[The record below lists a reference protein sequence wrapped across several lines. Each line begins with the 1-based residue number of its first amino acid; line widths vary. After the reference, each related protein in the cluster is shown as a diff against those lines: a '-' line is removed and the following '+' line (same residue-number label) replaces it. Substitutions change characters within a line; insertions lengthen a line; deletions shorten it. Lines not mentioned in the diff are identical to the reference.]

1 MSKKKLLIMASLFWP
16 QKNGGGPPISIMNVV
31 RAIKDDFSIYII
43 SKNHEVTDNKPLE
56 GVKNGWNEFEFGR
69 VYYTPYGEHGT
80 KAILK
85 IMEEVSPDV
94 IYENSFFSY
103 DDMLP
108 VALYKKKHKNVKV
121 VVAPRGEFYPERL
134 KKGIEKKKLY
144 KTAFKAL
151 GLLKDICWQATG
163 EQELEYI
170 RDFIGVKENLI
181 YNVNNITIAD
191 RGESFIEKEKG
202 KLTLSFIARIHPMKN
217 LLFALEIL
225 NDVKAEVVYDIY
237 GSIEEPEYWEKCKE
251 YIKNLPENITVN
263 YCGQVSHSEVCNIL
277 KEHHGY
283 FMPTIGENYGHSIV
297 ESFMC
302 GRPVIISDKT
312 PWQELEKYGA
322 GYSVPL
328 DNKEKFI
335 SAVESLAGVDNASF
349 KEISENACKYI
360 NMKLNNE
367 EVIEG
372 YRCMFS

>member
-31 RAIKDDFSIYII
+31 KAIKDDFSIYIV
-43 SKNHEVTDNKPLE
+43 SKNHEVTDTKPLE
-56 GVKNGWNEFEFGR
+56 GVVNGWNEFDFGK

-80 KAILK
+80 KTILK
-85 IMEEVSPDV
+85 IIEEVSPDV
-94 IYENSFFSY
+94 IYENSFFSH
-103 DDMLP
+103 DDMMP

-134 KKGIEKKKLY
+134 KKGLSKKKIY
-144 KTAFKAL
+144 KGAFKLL
-151 GLLKDICWQATG
+151 GLLNGLYWQATG

-170 RDFIGVKENLI
+170 RDFIGVKENFI

-191 RGESFIEKEKG
+191 REENYIEKEEG

-225 NDVKAEVVYDIY
+225 NEVKAEIVYDIY
-237 GSIEEPEYWEKCKE
+237 GSVEDAEYWEACKAK
-251 YIKNLPENITVN
+251 IKKLPENITVN

-277 KEHHGY
+277 KEHHAY

-312 PWQELEKYGA
+312 PWQELESYGA

-328 DNKEKFI
+328 ENKQMFV
-335 SAVESLAGVDNASF
+335 SAVEKLAGSDNDEF
-349 KEISENACKYI
+349 KILSENACKYI
-360 NMKLNNE
+360 NQKLNNE

-372 YRCMFS
+372 YKRMFS